1 MNATKTKDQKGVHA
15 TREIDD
21 DGDSNARAVRENCVL
36 LCISKYI
43 QVARMRIKWKPPL
56 FSLSFFSCSSAFPW
70 WRVTQILWEE
80 IGANS
85 GRSFPKIST
94 FVIFLRE
101 GERKRERERFHEE
114 EKVVLA

>member
-1 MNATKTKDQKGVHA
+1 VFKKST
-15 TREIDD
+15 
-21 DGDSNARAVRENCVL
+21 
-36 LCISKYI
+36 
-43 QVARMRIKWKPPL
+43 
-56 FSLSFFSCSSAFPW
+56 FPW

-94 FVIFLRE
+94 FCE
-101 GERKRERERFHEE
+101 REREREREREILEE

>member
-1 MNATKTKDQKGVHA
+1 
-15 TREIDD
+15 
-21 DGDSNARAVRENCVL
+21 
-36 LCISKYI
+36 
-43 QVARMRIKWKPPL
+43 MRIKWKPL

-94 FVIFLRE
+94 FRTIFLRE
-101 GERKRERERFHEE
+101 GERKREREIWEEKLLVRAFKARESFPKDNRKLLLLKGGPGSRMKQRETTTEE
-114 EKVVLA
+114 EK